1 MSEVW
6 EPLIESKINLL
17 EFCFFYLKKT
27 LYKFISGV
35 IIKPNNILLNV
46 KFKFFY
52 YVLLFFKYNLVLK
65 VNMLLDIVALDSV
78 SRFELVYIFVS
89 TFLNVRFFC
98 KIFLNIENLVTSA
111 SSIFFSAGW
120 LEREAWDL
128 YGLRFLFHMDLR
140 RILTDY
146 GFVGHPLLK
155 SFPLTGF
162 VEVRYDDTY
171 LNIVYEPLEISQS
184 LRFFKFENVWFLWR
198 S

>member
-111 SSIFFSAGW
+111 SSIFFSAG
-120 LEREAWDL
+120 
-128 YGLRFLFHMDLR
+128 
-140 RILTDY
+140 
-146 GFVGHPLLK
+146 
-155 SFPLTGF
+155 
-162 VEVRYDDTY
+162 
-171 LNIVYEPLEISQS
+171 
-184 LRFFKFENVWFLWR
+184 
-198 S
+198 